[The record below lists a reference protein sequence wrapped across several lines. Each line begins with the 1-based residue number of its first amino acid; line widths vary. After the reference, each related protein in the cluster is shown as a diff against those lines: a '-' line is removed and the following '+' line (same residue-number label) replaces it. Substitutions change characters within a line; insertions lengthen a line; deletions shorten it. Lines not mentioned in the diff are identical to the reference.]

1 MSLRAIRGVVLD
13 VIAPAA
19 YEKTDRSRYG
29 LELFHFAAPAVL
41 PRTSSLFVLPP
52 ANALAEVRPGV
63 AQPAISGW
71 RDGHETTRYVNFSL
85 FRPRFARALNPRV
98 PGETIIRS
106 SDGPLAYAVS
116 QRGSQYLVLGF
127 DPFPYLGQENL
138 PMSIFT
144 LNMMDWFFSF
154 SGERGTGTGESLPV
168 SGAQP
173 GAVMITPVGARVP
186 LAPGFGAFTDTFY
199 QGIYQSLS
207 GGEKILHAVNLR
219 DADESDLRQPAAIL
233 LSAGAEVATGTSV
246 LLPFWPY
253 FLLASLLLLLLE
265 WFLKP
270 RMKAFEASFGA
281 RKQRA

>member
-1 MSLRAIRGVVLD
+1 
-13 VIAPAA
+13 
-19 YEKTDRSRYG
+19 
-29 LELFHFAAPAVL
+29 
-41 PRTSSLFVLPP
+41 
-52 ANALAEVRPGV
+52 
-63 AQPAISGW
+63 
-71 RDGHETTRYVNFSL
+71 
-85 FRPRFARALNPRV
+85 
-98 PGETIIRS
+98 
-106 SDGPLAYAVS
+106 
-116 QRGSQYLVLGF
+116 
-127 DPFPYLGQENL
+127 
-138 PMSIFT
+138 
-144 LNMMDWFFSF
+144 MDWFFSF